1 MNLPAGSAY
10 VEYNDSDS
18 ATKAE
23 KYMNG
28 GRLTHKIAMSLMCWV
43 GLSGV
48 YWLGVL
54 AVKLYTDLPCI
65 QVSEAEGQKLL

>member
-1 MNLPAGSAY
+1 MLTQQIIILLQIKHVEVSIDRKMNLPAGSAY

-28 GRLTHKIAMSLMCWV
+28 GEYPGYMWDKRIDCFHL
-43 GLSGV
+43 
-48 YWLGVL
+48 VL
-54 AVKLYTDLPCI
+54 HSFV
-65 QVSEAEGQKLL
+65 

>member
-28 GRLTHKIAMSLMCWV
+28 GRLT
-43 GLSGV
+43 
-48 YWLGVL
+48 
-54 AVKLYTDLPCI
+54 
-65 QVSEAEGQKLL
+65 Q